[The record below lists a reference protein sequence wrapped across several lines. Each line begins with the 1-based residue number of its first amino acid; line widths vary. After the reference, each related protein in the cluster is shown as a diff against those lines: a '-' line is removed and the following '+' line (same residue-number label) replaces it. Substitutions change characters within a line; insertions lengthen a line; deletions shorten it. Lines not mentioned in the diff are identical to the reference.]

1 MSQVTGNLIDGAIV
15 TAAENGS
22 FDVTDPA
29 DARTLVG
36 AAPAMG
42 AADVAAV
49 MEAAARG
56 AQTWRRT
63 GHIAR
68 GEVLARAADMLRAER
83 AELAALI
90 TSEMGKTLAEATVEV
105 TKTADFF
112 DYYAGVARLPFG
124 QLLPDARPGTY
135 ARAIHEPLGVVV
147 LITPWNDPLLT
158 PARKL
163 GPALVAG
170 NAVVIK
176 PASYSPLIVLRLA
189 DILSRAGLPAGVLG
203 TVTGKASVVSEP
215 MLSHAAV
222 RAVSFTGSTHVGQQ
236 LQRELAGRPV
246 RVQTEMGGK
255 NAVAVLKDADVAL
268 AAEQIVAGAFAQAGQ
283 RCTAT
288 SRVIVESPVADALID
303 AIRERTRA
311 LVVGPGAAEGT
322 TVSPVV
328 SASAKQDI
336 LGHISGAL
344 EQGAELLEGGTDL
357 PEGVDPNGAFVA
369 PTVLRINTG
378 QKLWREEVFGP
389 VLGIVEVEDEAAAY
403 RAVNDSDYALSAAVF
418 TNDLGAAERFIAA
431 AEAGQVSVNQPT
443 SGWDVHH
450 PFGGFGNS
458 GSPFKE
464 QGLDALQFYTR
475 TKTVAVKGL

>member
-29 DARTLVG
+29 DPSTLVG

-49 MEAAARG
+49 MEAAERG

-68 GEVLARAADMLRAER
+68 GEVLARAADMLRAEC

-112 DYYAGVARLPFG
+112 DYYAGIARLPFG

-176 PASYSPLIVLRLA
+176 PASYTPLIVLRLA
-189 DILSRAGLPAGVLG
+189 DILNRAGLPAGVLG

-222 RAVSFTGSTHVGQQ
+222 RAVSFTGSTHVGQK
-236 LQRELAGRPV
+236 LQRELAGRPI

-288 SRVIVESPVADALID
+288 SRVIVETPVADALID

-336 LGHISGAL
+336 LGHIARAL
-344 EQGAELLEGGTDL
+344 EQGAELLEGGTDM

-369 PTVLRINTG
+369 PSVLRISTG
-378 QKLWREEVFGP
+378 HNLWREEVFGP
-389 VLGIVEVEDEAAAY
+389 VLGIVEVEDEEAAY

>member
-1 MSQVTGNLIDGAIV
+1 MSQLSGYLIDGQIV
-15 TAAENGS
+15 TAGENGS
-22 FDVTDPA
+22 FDVIDPA
-29 DARTLVG
+29 DGRTLVG
-36 AAPAMG
+36 TAPAMG
-42 AADVAAV
+42 AADIAAV
-49 MEAAARG
+49 MQAAERG
-56 AQTWRRT
+56 AQTWRQT

-68 GEVLARAADMLRAER
+68 GEVLARTADLLRAER
-83 AELAALI
+83 PELAALI

-105 TKTADFF
+105 TKAADFF
-112 DYYAGVARLPFG
+112 DYYAGLARLPFG
-124 QLLPDARPGTY
+124 QLLPDARPATY
-135 ARAIHEPLGVVV
+135 ARVIQEPLGVVV

-170 NAVVIK
+170 NAVVLK

-189 DILSRAGLPAGVLG
+189 QILNRAGLPAGVLG

-222 RAVSFTGSTHVGQQ
+222 RAVSFTGSTQVGQK
-236 LQRELAGRPV
+236 LQRELAGRPI
-246 RVQTEMGGK
+246 RIQTEMGGK
-255 NAVAVLKDADVAL
+255 NAVAVLKDADIAL

-288 SRVIVESPVADALID
+288 SRVIVESPVAGALVD

-328 SASAKQDI
+328 SAAARKDI
-336 LGHISGAL
+336 TSHISRAI
-344 EQGAELLEGGTDL
+344 EQGAELLEGGTEL
-357 PEGVDPNGAFVA
+357 PEGVDPNGAFVT
-369 PTVLRINTG
+369 PTVLRITAAH
-378 QKLWREEVFGP
+378 QLWREEVFGP
-389 VLGIVEVEDEAAAY
+389 VLGIVEVADEDAAY

-418 TNDLGAAERFIAA
+418 TNDLGAAERFIAS

-443 SGWDVHH
+443 SGWDIHH

-464 QGLDALQFYTR
+464 QGLDAMRFYTR